1 MRKALLVVVVAG
13 SLLAPAGSEAA
24 PFTSAPPSA
33 ASPFAGT
40 ARVAQG
46 GVCGCV
52 IQYTTWY
59 TANAYNT
66 RHRVLRAMRRRGVPA
81 RWRKRFNKGVYDYE
95 RGGYGT
101 KKGWCRR
108 NVKACR
114 AVIACVAAAAGY
126 LIVSPSPESLSV
138 KARKSAKACAVAAT
152 AALLAP

>member
-24 PFTSAPPSA
+24 PFGSAPTGA

-46 GVCGCV
+46 SVCGCV

-81 RWRKRFNKGVYDYE
+81 LWRKRFNKGVYDYE

-114 AVIACVAAAAGY
+114 AVIACVAR
-126 LIVSPSPESLSV
+126 PP
-138 KARKSAKACAVAAT
+138 AT
-152 AALLAP
+152 SSTHHRRR

>member
-1 MRKALLVVVVAG
+1 MRKALLVVVIAG
-13 SLLAPAGSEAA
+13 SLLAPASSEAA
-24 PFTSAPPSA
+24 PFRSAPA
-33 ASPFAGT
+33 GVASPFAGT

-52 IQYTTWY
+52 IQFTTWY
-59 TANAYNT
+59 TANAYNA
-66 RHRVLRAMRRRGVPA
+66 RRIVLRSMRRRGVSA
-81 RWRKRFNKGVYDYE
+81 GWRKRFNKGVYDYE

-152 AALLAP
+152 AALLTP